1 MNSAASGVSCVPPSA
16 TLAGLDGS
24 TAMTIFESLMVEP
37 PQSPGGTLPT
47 STPAGVSTVASTRH
61 TRGPS
66 PSTQTASPEGDAASA
81 RRVTGADAPAP
92 GGRTTGVKVSAPSAR
107 HRSSTCPLSGRS
119 SAAHSRPSWLPA
131 GGVQMASVHGS
142 AAPPLPVGT
151 PVAAIHVIC
160 GPEPLG
166 RSNSPLVVA
175 AANPVPPRWRD
186 SR

>member
-1 MNSAASGVSCVPPSA
+1 M
-16 TLAGLDGS
+16 
-24 TAMTIFESLMVEP
+24 P

-81 RRVTGADAPAP
+81 SRVTGADAPAP
-92 GGRTTGVKVSAPSAR
+92 GGRTTGVNVSAPSAR

-131 GGVQMASVHGS
+131 GGVHTASVHGS